1 VVVVLSTPALQNLFD
16 LLWLKL
22 RLLLGI

>member
-1 VVVVLSTPALQNLFD
+1 VLSTPPLENLFD

-22 RLLLGI
+22 KVVLGL